1 MRGTSQSLMTTIVA
15 FVMIM
20 IAVLYGLAV
29 FTENHQQL
37 TSNQAVQSALA
48 DAQDSSGR
56 VTRGTFVLNTKRFE
70 QDLLDSNI
78 DNWRK
83 IDNRLNHKQG
93 SARAD
98 KPALK
103 YKNSSKTTLA
113 FYYLPD
119 DSQEAKEFNTLN
131 AQNKKPLEAIK
142 AVKVIVTQNVGMS
155 PSEAKKKLADDKY
168 GVFGVNNIKNMDIT
182 KQIRDG
188 SINDSNCQ
196 AKTGSNQ
203 VYLTRPIDVVT
214 YVVNSVINIR
224 PDDIY
229 SYSPTEDYKNQ
240 EYANKHDE
248 AKHKRTEQYLDTHDV
263 DNYDQTNQ
271 YTAPDKQIRKWR
283 NKVTPHGAPIN
294 PMRHMV
300 HLNTRSSINF

>member
-1 MRGTSQSLMTTIVA
+1 MHGTSQSLMTTIIA
-15 FVMIM
+15 FVMLM
-20 IAVLYGLAV
+20 IGVLYGLAV

-37 TSNQAVQSALA
+37 TSNQAVKSALA

-56 VTRGTFVLNTKRFE
+56 VTRGTFVLNTNRFE
-70 QDLLDSNI
+70 QDLLNSNI
-78 DNWRK
+78 DNWRQ
-83 IDNRLNHKQG
+83 IDNKLNHKQG

-98 KPALK
+98 KPALT
-103 YKNSSKTTLA
+103 YKHGSETNLA

-142 AVKVIVTQNVGMS
+142 AVKVIVTQNVGML
-155 PSEAKKKLADDKY
+155 PSEAKKKLDDDKY
-168 GVFGVNNIKNMDIT
+168 GVFGVHNTNKIDIT

-203 VYLTRPIDVVT
+203 VYLTRPVDVIT
-214 YVVNSVINIR
+214 YIVDSVINIR

-229 SYSPTEDYKNQ
+229 SYSPTDDYKSQ

-248 AKHKRTEQYLDTHDV
+248 AEHKRTEQYLDTHDV
-263 DNYDQTNQ
+263 NNHDQTNQ
-271 YTAPDKQIRKWR
+271 YTDSDKQNGVSPTLQRYAI
-283 NKVTPHGAPIN
+283 
-294 PMRHMV
+294 
-300 HLNTRSSINF
+300 

>member
-1 MRGTSQSLMTTIVA
+1 MHGTSQSLMTTIIT
-15 FVMIM
+15 FVMLM
-20 IAVLYGLAV
+20 IGVLYGLAV
-29 FTENHQQL
+29 FTENHQQF
-37 TSNQAVQSALA
+37 TSNQAVQAALA
-48 DAQDSSGR
+48 DAQDSGGR

-83 IDNRLNHKQG
+83 IDNKLNHTQG
-93 SARAD
+93 SARAN
-98 KPALK
+98 KPALT
-103 YKNSSKTTLA
+103 YKHGSKTTLA

-119 DSQEAKEFNTLN
+119 DSQEAKDFNTLN
-131 AQNKKPLEAIK
+131 VQNKKPLEAIK

-155 PSEAKKKLADDKY
+155 PSEAKNKLDNDTY
-168 GVFGVNNIKNMDIT
+168 GVFGVTNIKQIRDGFGVNNIKNIDIT

-196 AKTGSNQ
+196 STTGSNQ
-203 VYLTRPIDVVT
+203 VYLTRPIDVIT
-214 YVVNSVINIR
+214 YIVNSVINIR

-248 AKHKRTEQYLDTHDV
+248 AEHKRTEQYLDTHDV
-263 DNYDQTNQ
+263 HNHDQTNQ
-271 YTAPDKQIRKWR
+271 YTDSDKQNGVIPGK
-283 NKVTPHGAPIN
+283 
-294 PMRHMV
+294 
-300 HLNTRSSINF
+300 

>member
-1 MRGTSQSLMTTIVA
+1 MHGTSQSLMTTIIAV
-15 FVMIM
+15 VMLM
-20 IAVLYGLAV
+20 IGVLYGLAV

-83 IDNRLNHKQG
+83 IDNKLNHQQG

-98 KPALK
+98 NTALK
-103 YKNSSKTTLA
+103 YKNGSKTTLA

-155 PSEAKKKLADDKY
+155 PSEAKNKLDNDKY
-168 GVFGVNNIKNMDIT
+168 GVFGVNNTKNIDIT

-196 AKTGSNQ
+196 SQTGSNQ
-203 VYLTRPIDVVT
+203 VYLTRPIDVIT
-214 YVVNSVINIR
+214 YTVDSLINIR

-240 EYANKHDE
+240 EYANEHDE
-248 AKHKRTEQYLDTHDV
+248 AEHKRTEQYLNTHDV
-263 DNYDQTNQ
+263 QNHDQTNQ
-271 YTAPDKQIRKWR
+271 YTDSDKQNGVILGK
-283 NKVTPHGAPIN
+283 
-294 PMRHMV
+294 
-300 HLNTRSSINF
+300 

>member
-1 MRGTSQSLMTTIVA
+1 MHGTSQSLMTTIIA
-15 FVMIM
+15 FVMMM
-20 IAVLYGLAV
+20 IGVLYGLAV

-196 AKTGSNQ
+196 AKTGSSQ
-203 VYLTRPIDVVT
+203 VYLTRPTDVIT

-248 AKHKRTEQYLDTHDV
+248 AEHKRTEQYLDTHDV
-263 DNYDQTNQ
+263 DNHDQTNQ
-271 YTAPDKQIRKWR
+271 YTAPDKQNGVIPANKHIRIER
-283 NKVTPHGAPIN
+283 AC
-294 PMRHMV
+294 
-300 HLNTRSSINF
+300 

>member
-1 MRGTSQSLMTTIVA
+1 MHGTSQSLMTTIIA
-15 FVMIM
+15 FVMMM
-20 IAVLYGLAV
+20 IGVLYGLAV

-203 VYLTRPIDVVT
+203 VYLTRPTDVIT

-248 AKHKRTEQYLDTHDV
+248 AEHKRTEQYLDTHDV
-263 DNYDQTNQ
+263 DNHDQTNQ
-271 YTAPDKQIRKWR
+271 YTAPDKQNGVIPANKHIRIER
-283 NKVTPHGAPIN
+283 AC
-294 PMRHMV
+294 
-300 HLNTRSSINF
+300 